1 MDKNQI
7 NFTPRAQKIVKDAK
21 LEAHK
26 LRQEAAGLEHLFL
39 AFLNVQ
45 NSEINEIL
53 EDLGIDTSELKQIVL
68 QNLNKGEFE
77 FEDSTKVSYTTSIRK
92 ALTESR
98 KLALRLKHSFVSCE
112 HLFYSFLKMPN
123 CPAIEFFDM
132 LEIDTKEIL
141 NRLTSRKSP
150 TAKRRQNSSV
160 SFFCR

>member
-21 LEAHK
+21 LEAYK

-53 EDLGIDTSELKQIVL
+53 EDLGIDTSELKQIAL

-77 FEDSTKVSYTTSIRK
+77 FEDYRTQK
-92 ALTESR
+92 AF
-98 KLALRLKHSFVSCE
+98 LRSFE
-112 HLFYSFLKMPN
+112 P
-123 CPAIEFFDM
+123 
-132 LEIDTKEIL
+132 
-141 NRLTSRKSP
+141 
-150 TAKRRQNSSV
+150 
-160 SFFCR
+160 FCGL